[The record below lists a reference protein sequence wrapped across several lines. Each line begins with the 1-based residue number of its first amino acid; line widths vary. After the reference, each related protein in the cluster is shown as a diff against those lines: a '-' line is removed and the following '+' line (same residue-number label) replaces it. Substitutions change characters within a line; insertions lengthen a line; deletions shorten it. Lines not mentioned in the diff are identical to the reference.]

1 MSVHHS
7 PRAAL
12 RLSVLT
18 ASLVLL
24 AACSSFPDL
33 GGGGLGGEQSGSA
46 PPPGSVDSAAQTGQ
60 AQTGQAQAGQAQT
73 GQALPPPGA
82 SGEAGSALPPTA
94 SEGLPSQQAAAPPDG
109 QETVIVKGPD
119 GTNWAVGSNQDEE
132 AYRADIEDCYAY
144 AAAQTRRDAQITDDR
159 NAGIDTLTSGSRYSA
174 LRQRV
179 DEFDLRQRRG
189 SLMTGCMEAKGYV
202 RTDTVLPRLEF

>member
-7 PRAAL
+7 PRVAL
-12 RLSVLT
+12 RLSTLT
-18 ASLVLL
+18 AGLLLL
-24 AACSSFPDL
+24 AACSSFP
-33 GGGGLGGEQSGSA
+33 GFEGSGLGGQESGSA
-46 PPPGSVDSAAQTGQ
+46 PPPGSVDSG
-60 AQTGQAQAGQAQT
+60 AQT

-94 SEGLPSQQAAAPPDG
+94 SEGLPSQQAAAPAEG

-119 GTNWAVGSNQDEE
+119 GTNWAVGSSQDEE

-144 AAAQTRRDAQITDDR
+144 ATAQTRRDAQITDDR